1 MLEKIDGTQ
10 VLTNLMVK
18 SMLNKDN
25 TDFYIGTMTMG
36 KLKQL
41 MEDDKES
48 ANVLWNAFCI
58 AQNKFIKG
66 E

>member
-1 MLEKIDGTQ
+1 MLEKIDGTK

-25 TDFYIGTMTMG
+25 ADFYIGTMTMG

>member
-25 TDFYIGTMTMG
+25 ADFYIGTMTMG

>member
-1 MLEKIDGTQ
+1 MLTKIDPTQ
-10 VLTNLMVK
+10 VLTDFMVK

-25 TDFYIGTMTMG
+25 ADFYIGTMTMG
-36 KLKQL
+36 ELKQL

-48 ANVLWNAFCI
+48 ANVLWGAFCI